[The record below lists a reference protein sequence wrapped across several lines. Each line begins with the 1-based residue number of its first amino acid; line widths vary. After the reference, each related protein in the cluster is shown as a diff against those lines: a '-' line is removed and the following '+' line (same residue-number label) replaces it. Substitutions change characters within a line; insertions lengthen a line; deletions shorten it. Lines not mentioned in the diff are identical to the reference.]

1 MSLFPNPT
9 IRHARKTRLAAL
21 FIGVAALALIN
32 AAPASAQQTLAL
44 RGDLPNNQSST
55 GLFGSVTPTVDS
67 VADAGDDS
75 QEGAYVPASQDALP
89 DNTLNGSGAP
99 LPAPAGGGQAGA
111 ITNPA
116 DTAEGID
123 QQPFG
128 TLGSPDQDRAG
139 ATTDQPQSS
148 KKNATGKKKTAAD
161 DGKQD
166 VSLSPEATGNLRAI
180 SIDSQNRDLG
190 RAMSENQREKAIE
203 NNKKAQYDDDPYA
216 PLGLRLGT
224 FNVNTSI
231 QSGLTATTNADS
243 STDGK
248 SAILSETTLRLNAV
262 SDWSRHSANINA
274 YGIFRKSV
282 AGQDLSQPTA
292 GVDSELDL
300 DITHELRGKIK
311 FGYSVTPETAESPVI
326 IEGTTEEPLTQT
338 FTSSVGLEK
347 TVGKLRLGITG
358 NVERDI
364 YGNAR
369 LDSGGTLSQ
378 KDRNN
383 TLVTGVLRAGYEL
396 SPSVIPFVEGEL
408 GRRYYDLR
416 LDDAGYQRSANRVG
430 ARAGVTLNLTDKLSG
445 EFSAGWLRE
454 APDDDRLTPISG
466 PSIAADL
473 KWSPIRGTT
482 VSLQG
487 TTQIE
492 GTTTAGQSGDILYT
506 GQISLERQ
514 MRANLT
520 GTATLGM
527 LWRDYSGSDGHDFG
541 WNAEAGLTYWLN
553 RYAGITGKVR
563 HEQQVSNIEGRDYKA
578 ESVFLGFIVQR

>member
-1 MSLFPNPT
+1 MSLSPKPMN
-9 IRHARKTRLAAL
+9 RRARKTRLAVL
-21 FIGVAALALIN
+21 FAGIAALAWLN
-32 AAPASAQQTLAL
+32 AGSALAQQAFAL
-44 RGDLPNNQSST
+44 RGDLPGNQSSS
-55 GLFGSVTPTVDS
+55 GLFGASTLPADS
-67 VADAGDDS
+67 VVDAG
-75 QEGAYVPASQDALP
+75 GANEDPTYLPASQDTLP
-89 DNTLNGSGAP
+89 DNAP
-99 LPAPAGGGQAGA
+99 PAANASFPAPASSSHAGA
-111 ITNPA
+111 FPNAA
-116 DTAEGID
+116 DTTGGFDEQSLGN
-123 QQPFG
+123 
-128 TLGSPDQDRAG
+128 LGSSDQDQSGGAG
-139 ATTDQPQSS
+139 QSRKS
-148 KKNATGKKKTAAD
+148 TRKPAGKKKTASDNAQNE
-161 DGKQD
+161 K
-166 VSLSPEATGNLRAI
+166 LTPANTGNLRAVPL
-180 SIDSQNRDLG
+180 DSLDEDLR
-190 RAMSENQREKAIE
+190 RAAPENQREKAIE
-203 NNKKAQYDDDPYA
+203 SSKKLKYDDDPYA

-248 SAILSETTLRLNAV
+248 SAILSETTLRLNAA

-274 YGIFRKSV
+274 YGIFRKSI
-282 AGQDLSQPTA
+282 AGQDLSQPIA
-292 GVDSELDL
+292 GVNSELDL
-300 DITHELRGKIK
+300 DITHDLRGKIK
-311 FGYSVTPETAESPVI
+311 LGYAVAPETAESPVI

-338 FTSSVGLEK
+338 ITSSIGLEK
-347 TVGKLRLGITG
+347 ALGKLRLGITG
-358 NVERDI
+358 NVERDV
-364 YGNAR
+364 YGNAK

-378 KDRNN
+378 QERNN
-383 TLVTGVLRAGYEL
+383 TLVTGVLRVGYEL

-408 GRRYYDLR
+408 GRRYYDQL
-416 LDDAGYQRSANRVG
+416 LDDAGFARSANRVG

-454 APDDDRLTPISG
+454 TPDDDRLASISG

-492 GTTTAGQSGDILYT
+492 GTTTAGEPGDILYT

-520 GTATLGM
+520 GIATLGM
-527 LWRDYSGSDGHDFG
+527 LWRDYSGTDGHDFG

-563 HEQQVSNIEGRDYKA
+563 HEQQISNLVGRDYKA

>member
-21 FIGVAALALIN
+21 FVGVAALALLN
-32 AAPASAQQTLAL
+32 AAPASAQQILAL
-44 RGDLPNNQSST
+44 RGNLPDNQPNG
-55 GLFGSVTPTVDS
+55 GLFSATPPTTDS
-67 VADAGDDS
+67 VVDAGDDS
-75 QEGAYVPASQDALP
+75 QDDAYVPANQGALP
-89 DNTLNGSGAP
+89 DSTNSDSDTP
-99 LPAPAGGGQAGA
+99 LPASANSNQAGA
-111 ITNPA
+111 FPDAA
-116 DTAEGID
+116 DTADGMD

-128 TLGSPDQDRAG
+128 SLDSSDQGQSGTTTNQNRASRK
-139 ATTDQPQSS
+139 SS
-148 KKNATGKKKTAAD
+148 ANKKKTAAD
-161 DGKQD
+161 IGEEP
-166 VSLSPEATGNLRAI
+166 LSPEAAGNLRAV
-180 SIDSQNRDLG
+180 SIDSQNRDPG
-190 RAMSENQREKAIE
+190 RAIPGNQRETAVE
-203 NNKKAQYDDDPYA
+203 NNKKPRYDDNPYA
-216 PLGLRLGT
+216 PLGLRVGT

-231 QSGLTATTNADS
+231 ESGLTATTNADS
-243 STDGK
+243 SADGK
-248 SAILSETTLRLNAV
+248 SAILSETTLRLNAA

-274 YGIFRKSV
+274 YGTFRKSV
-282 AGQDLSQPTA
+282 AGQDLSQPIA

-300 DITHELRGKIK
+300 DITHDLRGKIK
-311 FGYSVTPETAESPVI
+311 LGYAVAPETAESPVI

-338 FTSSVGLEK
+338 LTGSVGLEK
-347 TVGKLRLGITG
+347 AVGKLRLGITG
-358 NVERDI
+358 NVEREI
-364 YGNAR
+364 YGDAK

-383 TLVTGVLRAGYEL
+383 TLVSGVLRVGYEL

-408 GRRYYDLR
+408 GRRYYDQL
-416 LDDAGYQRSANRVG
+416 LDDAGFARSANRVG

-454 APDDDRLTPISG
+454 TPDDDRLASISG

-487 TTQIE
+487 ATQIE
-492 GTTTAGQSGDILYT
+492 GTTTAGEPGDILYT
-506 GQISLERQ
+506 SQISLERQ

-520 GTATLGM
+520 GIASLGM
-527 LWRDYSGSDGHDFG
+527 LWRDYSGTDGHDFG

-563 HEQQVSNIEGRDYKA
+563 HEQQVSNIPGRDYKA
-578 ESVFLGFIVQR
+578 ESVILGFVVQR

>member
-21 FIGVAALALIN
+21 FVGVAALALIN

-44 RGDLPNNQSST
+44 RGDLPNNQSNG
-55 GLFGSVTPTVDS
+55 GLFGAVTPATDTV
-67 VADAGDDS
+67 VDAGNDGQDD
-75 QEGAYVPASQDALP
+75 AYVPASQDALP
-89 DNTLNGSGAP
+89 DNTTGGSNAA
-99 LPAPAGGGQAGA
+99 LSAPAGGGQAGA
-111 ITNPA
+111 IANTA
-116 DTAEGID
+116 DTADGID

-128 TLGSPDQDRAG
+128 TLGSSDQDQAG
-139 ATTDQPQSS
+139 ATADQTQSS
-148 KKNATGKKKTAAD
+148 KKSSTARKKTVSD
-161 DGKQD
+161 EDTQD
-166 VSLSPEATGNLRAI
+166 EPLSPETTGNLRAI

-190 RAMSENQREKAIE
+190 RALSENQREKPIE
-203 NNKKAQYDDDPYA
+203 NSKKAQYDDDPYA

-292 GVDSELDL
+292 GVDGELDL

-311 FGYSVTPETAESPVI
+311 LGYAVTPETAESPVI

-338 FTSSVGLEK
+338 LTSSVGLEK
-347 TVGKLRLGITG
+347 AVGKLRLGITG
-358 NVERDI
+358 NLERDI
-364 YGNAR
+364 YGNAK
-369 LDSGGTLSQ
+369 LESGGTLSQ

-416 LDDAGYQRSANRVG
+416 LDDAGYARSADRVG

-454 APDDDRLTPISG
+454 TPDDGRLAPISG

-487 TTQIE
+487 ATQIE

-520 GTATLGM
+520 GIATLGM
-527 LWRDYSGSDGHDFG
+527 LWRDYSGTNGHDFG
-541 WNAEAGLTYWLN
+541 WDAEAGLIYWLN

-578 ESVFLGFIVQR
+578 ESIFLGFIVQR

>member
-1 MSLFPNPT
+1 MSLFPKPP
-9 IRHARKTRLAAL
+9 IREARGRRLAAL
-21 FIGVAALALIN
+21 LIGVAALAST
-32 AAPASAQQTLAL
+32 APLLASAQQTLAL
-44 RGDLPNNQSST
+44 RGDLPENQSDG
-55 GLFGSVTPTVDS
+55 GLFGNATPATDAAVDDEDNLQDN
-67 VADAGDDS
+67 AYAPA
-75 QEGAYVPASQDALP
+75 EGALP
-89 DNTLNGSGAP
+89 DSTGPRLNIP
-99 LPAPAGGGQAGA
+99 LPASASNSRTGA
-111 ITNPA
+111 SPNA
-116 DTAEGID
+116 AETAEGID

-128 TLGSPDQDRAG
+128 SLDSSGQDQADTTSDRR
-139 ATTDQPQSS
+139 PSS
-148 KKNATGKKKTAAD
+148 KKGNSTGKKNAASDAREPVLPETAGNVRAAPLD
-161 DGKQD
+161 
-166 VSLSPEATGNLRAI
+166 SLDEDLR
-180 SIDSQNRDLG
+180 
-190 RAMSENQREKAIE
+190 RAAPENQREKAIE
-203 NNKKAQYDDDPYA
+203 NSRKPRYDDDPYA

-282 AGQDLSQPTA
+282 AGEELSQPIA

-300 DITHELRGKIK
+300 DITRQLRGRIK
-311 FGYSVTPETAESPVI
+311 LGYAVAPETAESPVI

-338 FTSSVGLEK
+338 LTGSLGLEK
-347 TVGKLRLGITG
+347 AVGKLRLGVTG
-358 NVERDI
+358 NVEREI
-364 YGNAR
+364 YGDAK

-383 TLVTGVLRAGYEL
+383 TLVSGILRVGYEV

-416 LDDAGYQRSANRVG
+416 LDDAGYARSANRVG
-430 ARAGVTLNLTDKLSG
+430 ARAGVTLSLTDKLSG

-454 APDDDRLTPISG
+454 TPDDDRLASISG

-487 TTQIE
+487 TTQVE
-492 GTTTAGQSGDILYT
+492 GTTTAGEPGDILYT
-506 GQISLERQ
+506 SQISLERQ

-527 LWRDYSGSDGHDFG
+527 LWRDYSGTSGHDFG
-541 WNAEAGLTYWLN
+541 WDAEAGLTYWLN

-563 HEQQVSNIEGRDYKA
+563 HEQQISNLAGRDYKA
-578 ESVFLGFIVQR
+578 ESVFLGFVVQR